1 MGPICKTFL
10 LTERCIL
17 SSMIV
22 FELEHI
28 FLTTRKQ
35 INVFKIEVNFL
46 KIDVLK
52 PDLLL
57 KNLWLLSFLVH
68 MQMLDAD
75 VVHIN
80 SRMPTTGFSWAQAAL
95 QKAPRCPERWQGKW
109 HSILS
114 CRPCWH
120 REGVGLLEQDT
131 HRRSPQWGGE
141 REFCPGA
148 SLGLACFYL

>member
-1 MGPICKTFL
+1 MGPICETFL
-10 LTERCIL
+10 LTKRYIL

-35 INVFKIEVNFL
+35 INVFKMEVNL
-46 KIDVLK
+46 KKIDVLK

-75 VVHIN
+75 VVDIN

-95 QKAPRCPERWQGKW
+95 QKAPRCPGRWQGKGQ
-109 HSILS
+109 SILS
-114 CRPCWH
+114 RRPCWD
-120 REGVGLLEQDT
+120 REGVGLLGQDT

-141 REFCPGA
+141 RDFCPVA
-148 SLGLACFYL
+148 SLGLACLYL